1 VLSIFLQKKNKYI
14 DQIPTVPYQMGR
26 KVYLAIKSPN
36 SASVGFS
43 DDVAAEGG
51 LGGLV
56 RSKPNAFCRAACA
69 ASFLACFL
77 LEPVPSKQADPQ

>member
-1 VLSIFLQKKNKYI
+1 LIKFKLFPYKKIKFH
-14 DQIPTVPYQMGR
+14 
-26 KVYLAIKSPN
+26 LAIKSPN

-51 LGGLV
+51 LGGLFV

-77 LEPVPSKQADPQ
+77 LEPVPSKG